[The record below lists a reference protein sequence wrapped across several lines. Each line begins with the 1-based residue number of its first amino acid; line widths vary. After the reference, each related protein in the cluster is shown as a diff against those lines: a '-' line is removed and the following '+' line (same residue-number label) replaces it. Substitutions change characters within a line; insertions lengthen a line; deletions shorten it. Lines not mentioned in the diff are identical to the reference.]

1 MLPLGD
7 VFTLSQ
13 GEGKSSKE
21 ALKRIDYGGSA
32 TLLVAVRTTL
42 RGASYRFTQRTL
54 RFSLFSYS

>member
-1 MLPLGD
+1 MLPLSE

-42 RGASYRFTQRTL
+42 RGAPYRFA
-54 RFSLFSYS
+54 